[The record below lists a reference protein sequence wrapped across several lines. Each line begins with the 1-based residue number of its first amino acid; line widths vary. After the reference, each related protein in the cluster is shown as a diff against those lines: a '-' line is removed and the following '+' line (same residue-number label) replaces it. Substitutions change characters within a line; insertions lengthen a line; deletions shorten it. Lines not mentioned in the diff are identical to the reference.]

1 MKFLK
6 SLKNPKKLALYLISL
21 TAIIH
26 LILSSIQIKAIS
38 ALTDQICGL
47 VMFMFILIG
56 FVCLF
61 NALRLKEVTIKK
73 LLFCSFFIILDI
85 AFGVWLL
92 YIYFYSVNNQPG
104 IELDKVIP
112 GIVLSICVIVFYLTG
127 LILTTVSY
135 FKERKVIKGK

>member
-26 LILSSIQIKAIS
+26 LILSSVQIKAIS

-85 AFGVWLL
+85 AFGGWLL

-112 GIVLSICVIVFYLTG
+112 GIILSICVIVFYFTG

-135 FKERKVIKGK
+135 FKERKAIKGK